1 MFQKQFPSWWWQ
13 KFCPNITAGQ
23 RWNDGKVSW
32 AVVPFLQW
40 ICGGNETIFCLV
52 MRLLWNDFLRKIRL
66 FFETSDRGH
75 PVKIIDFRLLQM
87 AGTRL
92 VYGDGLDDL
101 KDCFAGTFGIGS
113 GSRGH
118 GGGGASSSTRS
129 SRQRVYG
136 GDHYVHP
143 HHLRDSNQGCCDCLE
158 DFGESCSKTRLGM
171 TVLFLWV
178 IILTI
183 VCIALGSNIGKNTH
197 LSYKNIHFS
206 LAL

>member
-1 MFQKQFPSWWWQ
+1 
-13 KFCPNITAGQ
+13 
-23 RWNDGKVSW
+23 
-32 AVVPFLQW
+32 
-40 ICGGNETIFCLV
+40 
-52 MRLLWNDFLRKIRL
+52 
-66 FFETSDRGH
+66 
-75 PVKIIDFRLLQM
+75 M

-113 GSRGH
+113 GSRTH
-118 GGGGASSSTRS
+118 GGGGGSSTRS

-197 LSYKNIHFS
+197 LSLTKTSLSLSFSIIFKMATFCFETFLAGKTNGAKKPEKLVFS
-206 LAL
+206 LYSLQNFFATISCSISNSS